1 MGLYASALKF
11 LVGEV
16 IFTYIST
23 VSARLE
29 SAGRL
34 AEGVVLARGG
44 LPRVAGRQPVV
55 AHPDAVFYLL

>member
-1 MGLYASALKF
+1 MGLYETALKF
-11 LVGEV
+11 LLCEV

-23 VSARLE
+23 VSARFE

-55 AHPDAVFYLL
+55 AHLDAVLYLL